1 MRDEGTHCYRLM
13 ANPRYRITMQAALH
27 TRPPTKTEL
36 AEQEEERR
44 LQSEAES
51 SDYVRPESSDE
62 FQSNDS

>member
-1 MRDEGTHCYRLM
+1 M